1 LLPNIDRDGA
11 RLVTGSVEG
20 TGGHGVVPWPVARF
34 LNEPAETLR
43 KTRDWLRGK
52 WALRNC
58 TSVGH
63 WTRVNGKL
71 HVVNQGQL
79 VIGTRVQ
86 ILCRF
91 VPSVLVVFRG
101 GRLEIGDGTMLNFG
115 ADISA
120 TKLVR
125 IGRDCLIGTHVIIL
139 DNDFHDLLDRH
150 RVPEPRPVTIGD
162 RVWIG
167 NRVIV
172 LPGVSIGEDAAVG
185 AGAVVTSD
193 VPPRSV
199 VVGNPARV
207 VRRI

>member
-1 LLPNIDRDGA
+1 LLPDINQNGS
-11 RLVTGSVEG
+11 RLVTGSVDG
-20 TGGHGVVPWPVARF
+20 TGGHELLPWPVARL
-34 LNEPAETLR
+34 LNQPAETLR

-58 TSVGH
+58 TSVGR
-63 WTRVNGKL
+63 WTRVNGRL
-71 HVVNQGQL
+71 HVVNKGQL
-79 VIGTRVQ
+79 VIGSRVQ
-86 ILCRF
+86 ILSRF
-91 VPSVLVVFRG
+91 APSVLVVFRG

-120 TKLVR
+120 TKFVT

-172 LPGVSIGEDAAVG
+172 LPGVTIGDDAAVG
-185 AGAVVTSD
+185 AGSVVISD

>member
-1 LLPNIDRDGA
+1 MSHHILSEFEMEGPE
-11 RLVTGSVEG
+11 EG
-20 TGGHGVVPWPVARF
+20 TGPRRF
-34 LNEPAETLR
+34 LPRPAAEYLNQPGDTVR
-43 KTRDWLRGK
+43 KSRDWLRGK
-52 WALRNC
+52 WALRDC
-58 TSVGH
+58 TRVGR
-63 WTRVNGKL
+63 WTRVTGRL
-71 HVVNQGQL
+71 HVVNQGLL
-79 VIGTRVQ
+79 VIGSRVQ

-91 VPSVLVVFRG
+91 MPSVLVVFRG

-120 TKLVR
+120 TKSVT
-125 IGRDCLIGTHVIIL
+125 IGRDCLVGTHVIIL
-139 DNDFHDLLDRH
+139 DNDFHDLLDRS
-150 RVPEPRPVTIGD
+150 RMPQPKPVTIGD

-172 LPGVSIGEDAAVG
+172 LPGVTIGDDAAVG

>member
-1 LLPNIDRDGA
+1 MSQEVMPEFERKAFLPRSPKEYLNQPGATLLK
-11 RLVTGSVEG
+11 S
-20 TGGHGVVPWPVARF
+20 
-34 LNEPAETLR
+34 
-43 KTRDWLRGK
+43 RDWLRAK
-52 WALRNC
+52 WALRSC
-58 TSVGH
+58 TSVGR
-63 WTRVNGKL
+63 WTRVNGRV
-71 HVVNQGQL
+71 HVQNQGEL
-79 VIGTRVQ
+79 VIGSRVQ

-120 TKLVR
+120 TKSVR

-139 DNDFHDLLDRH
+139 DNDFHDLVDRH
-150 RVPEPRPVTIGD
+150 RVPEPKPVTIGD

-172 LPGVSIGEDAAVG
+172 LPGVSVGDDAAVG
-185 AGAVVTSD
+185 AGAVVTAD
-193 VPPRSV
+193 VPARSV

-207 VRRI
+207 VRQI